1 MVYHYLLMSRVDFLK
16 IQSIE
21 EILRERAGYYKLEN
35 NHQNYW
41 IIIDP
46 LFIKDNKIYEMIT
59 KTKFYS
65 QNKEKSSY
73 VALVSTSETF
83 INWLQLRIGYFES
96 IIENQ
101 TYEKENSVK
110 LIKSDGIKGR
120 IEITSRDAFSFLTS
134 TQNVTSIIKHLL
146 SIF

>member
-1 MVYHYLLMSRVDFLK
+1 MSRVDFLK